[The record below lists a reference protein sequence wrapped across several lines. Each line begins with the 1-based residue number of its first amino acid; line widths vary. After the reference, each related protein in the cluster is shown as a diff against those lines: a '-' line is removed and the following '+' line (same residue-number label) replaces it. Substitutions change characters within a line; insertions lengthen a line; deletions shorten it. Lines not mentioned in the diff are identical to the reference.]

1 MFCPR
6 CKIDVFG
13 GSICHI
19 CASRLEVEPLVKKA
33 PKADTSLDVLLRRG
47 RKRRKIKSDLTQSF
61 PARVLRLL
69 LEIAIFCALFVGG
82 TYAFMA
88 TSDWLSDQMESKL
101 WRFNPVLDGA
111 LRNPVKYFWYV
122 GCGIIAFLTGK
133 YRWSRD
139 A

>member
-6 CKIDVFG
+6 CKIGVFG

-19 CASRLEVEPLVKKA
+19 CASQLEVDTEANKA
-33 PKADTSLDVLLRRG
+33 PKEDFSLDALLGQAKR
-47 RKRRKIKSDLTQSF
+47 RRKIKSDFTQSL
-61 PARVLRLL
+61 PARVLRII
-69 LEIAIFCALFVGG
+69 LEMAIFCALFVGG
-82 TYAFMA
+82 TYAFMV

-122 GCGIIAFLTGK
+122 VCFIISFLTIK
-133 YRWSRD
+133 YRWDRD